1 MKTNPKFVVT
11 IFDSVYD
18 RYTDK
23 KIYGNSFDEF
33 EAYFKRLFDESNFQ
47 KKTDAK
53 LFSPAVYKS
62 GTTRQNVN
70 VEKFSS
76 WFAADLD
83 SFVFDPNST
92 EILQDQLENAFP
104 KSIGTYRYFIYS
116 TARSS
121 RDKPKMRIIFELTN
135 GINPDKITLFWYSMN
150 EILKGSIDKQTK
162 DHARMFYQPGQYE
175 TSDNRFFFSSPK
187 NRPVLNPESLIADF
201 DSEFL
206 ISKTFLKTLPD
217 TIISEIAK
225 LKKGRLNKQYSWTS
239 WQDCPFVNKEKVSEY
254 HSIVIMNTDGRYFG
268 LYRLMV
274 SVASIAIKKGYPITA
289 SEVETIVRDIDNS
302 IDGFYRKRNISK
314 EAAHAVSFAYESI

>member
-1 MKTNPKFVVT
+1 MDPKFIVT

-18 RYTDK
+18 KYTDK
-23 KIYGNSFDEF
+23 KIYGNSFDDF
-33 EAYFKRLFDESNFQ
+33 EAYFNRLFNESNFQ

-92 EILQDQLENAFP
+92 DTLQNQLEKTFP

-116 TARSS
+116 TARSQRS
-121 RDKPKMRIIFELTN
+121 KPKMRVIFELTN
-135 GINPDKITLFWYSMN
+135 VINPDIITLFWHSMN

-162 DHARMFYQPGQYE
+162 DHARMFYQPGKYE
-175 TSDNRFFFSSPK
+175 TSDNRFFFSSSK
-187 NRPVLNPESLIADF
+187 NRPVLDPNRLIKKF

-217 TIISEIAK
+217 AIISEITK
-225 LKKGRLNKQYSWTS
+225 LKKSRLNKQYRWTT
-239 WQDCPFVNKEKVSEY
+239 WQDCPFVNKDKVNEY
-254 HSIVIMNTDGRYFG
+254 HSIVIMNAEGRYFG

-274 SVASIAIKKGYPITA
+274 SVASIAIKKGYPITP
-289 SEVETIVRDIDNS
+289 SEVESIVREIDNS